1 MRIACVVHR
10 YGPDIAGGSETHC
23 RQVAEHLAASHDV
36 TVLTTCAADHVTWKN
51 VYPAGESQAGGVRV
65 RRFPTVRQ
73 RSLSRFTEASEIA
86 FSKSASEADQLHWFR
101 ENGPD
106 APALLSHLA
115 AHGREF
121 DRILFW
127 AFRYAETYFGLPL
140 VHERAV
146 LVPTVEDD
154 PVIAFSVLQRFFSL
168 PAAFVFLTPEE
179 QTLVTKRMSGCLA
192 SSVVIGAG
200 LDPVAAA
207 PSTAS
212 SLDALGVRRPFLLYL
227 GRVDPNKGCEA
238 LLRHFVRFQDAHPQ
252 AVQLVLAG
260 PANMPIPDHP
270 QVRPLGFVDHATR
283 EALLAQAACLVVPS
297 RYESLSMVLLEGWN
311 HGLAALVNGRCDVL
325 KGQALRANGALYY
338 RDYDEF
344 AHSASRLLGDGEMA
358 RQLGRQG
365 LDYVNREYRWPH
377 VLAKLD
383 HLLARVGQGGLEKG
397 TGVISSPSFQG
408 QSPASR

>member
-23 RQVAEHLAASHDV
+23 RQVAEHLAASHEV
-36 TVLTTCAADHVTWKN
+36 TVLTTCAKDHVTWKN
-51 VYPAGESQAGGVRV
+51 EYAAGESQAGGVRV
-65 RRFPTVRQ
+65 RRFPTARQ

-86 FSKSASEADQLHWFR
+86 FSRSASEDDQHQWFR

-106 APALLSHLA
+106 TPGLLSHLA
-115 AHGREF
+115 AHGHEY

-140 VHERAV
+140 VRERAL

-154 PVIAFSVLQRFFSL
+154 PVIGFGVLRRFFSL
-168 PAAFVFLTPEE
+168 PAGFVFLTPEE
-179 QTLVTKRMSGCLA
+179 QALVTKRMSGRLA
-192 SSVVIGAG
+192 SSIVIGAG
-200 LDPVAAA
+200 VDPVT
-207 PSTAS
+207 TAS
-212 SLDALGVRRPFLLYL
+212 VSAGALDAIGVRRPFLLYL

-238 LLRHFVRFQDAHPQ
+238 LLRHFVRLQDTQPQ

-270 QVRPLGFVDHATR
+270 QVLPLGFVDHATR
-283 EALLAQAACLVVPS
+283 EALLARAACLVVPS
-297 RYESLSMVLLEGWN
+297 RYESLSMVLLEAWN

-344 AHSASRLLGDGEMA
+344 AHSAGRLLADAELA

-365 LDYVNREYRWPH
+365 LDYVDREYRWPH
-377 VLAKLD
+377 VLAKLE
-383 HLLARVGQGGLEKG
+383 HLLLAG
-397 TGVISSPSFQG
+397 
-408 QSPASR
+408 A

>member
-10 YGPDIAGGSETHC
+10 YGPDVAGGSETHC
-23 RQVAEHLAASHDV
+23 RQIAEHLAASHDV

-51 VYPAGESQAGGVRV
+51 VYPAGESLSGGVRV
-65 RRFPTVRQ
+65 RRFATTRQ
-73 RSLSRFTEASEIA
+73 RSLRRFSEASEIA
-86 FSKSASEADQLHWFR
+86 FSRSASEGDQQQWFR

-106 APALLSHLA
+106 APALLSYLA

-121 DRILFW
+121 DRVLFW
-127 AFRYAETYFGLPL
+127 AFRYAETYCGLPL
-140 VHERAV
+140 VRERAV

-154 PVIAFSVLQRFFSL
+154 PVIGFGVLPQFFSL
-168 PAAFVFLTPEE
+168 PAGFVFLTPEE
-179 QTLVTKRMSGCLA
+179 QALVTKRMSGRLA
-192 SSVVIGAG
+192 PSVVIGAG
-200 LDPVAAA
+200 LDAADATSASAA
-207 PSTAS
+207 P
-212 SLDALGVRRPFLLYL
+212 LDALGVQRPFLLYL

-238 LLRHFVRFQDAHPQ
+238 LLRHFVRFQQ
-252 AVQLVLAG
+252 AQPKPVQLVLAG
-260 PANMPIPDHP
+260 PVNMPIPDHP
-270 QVRPLGFVDHATR
+270 YVLSLGFVDHATR

-344 AHSASRLLGDGEMA
+344 AHSAARLLHDAELA

-365 LDYVNREYRWPH
+365 LEYVNREYRWPH
-377 VLAKLD
+377 VLAKLENF
-383 HLLARVGQGGLEKG
+383 LASV
-397 TGVISSPSFQG
+397 
-408 QSPASR
+408 A